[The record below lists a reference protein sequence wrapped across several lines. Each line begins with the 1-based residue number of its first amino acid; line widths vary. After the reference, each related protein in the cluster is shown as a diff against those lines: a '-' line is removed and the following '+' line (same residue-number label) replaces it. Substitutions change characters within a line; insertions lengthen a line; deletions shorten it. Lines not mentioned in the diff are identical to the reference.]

1 MNESLE
7 CSLAEQKERGRER
20 GRERGWKN
28 VIALLTTYSALA
40 AAAVASTPSPP
51 RAS

>member
-7 CSLAEQKERGRER
+7 CSLAEQKEREREGERER
-20 GRERGWKN
+20 MEKRDRATHDLFGLCRPPAR
-28 VIALLTTYSALA
+28 LS
-40 AAAVASTPSPP
+40 PPP